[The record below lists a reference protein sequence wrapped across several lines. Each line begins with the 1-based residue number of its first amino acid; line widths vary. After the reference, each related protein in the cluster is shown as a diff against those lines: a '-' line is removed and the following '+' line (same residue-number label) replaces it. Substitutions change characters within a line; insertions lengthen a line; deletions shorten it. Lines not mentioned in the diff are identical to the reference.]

1 MIVGIDPGTT
11 VGLAVLDL
19 RGNLLHL
26 SSRKGADD
34 SWIFDTI
41 RRYGVPVVV
50 ATDKASVPSRV
61 KKIAAQL
68 GARLWVPKED
78 ISVETKEEVARR
90 FSYGHSGPEDDHQ
103 RDALTAA
110 FLAFQSFAPKFRQ
123 VEKRVENDREQEEF
137 VKKAVIFGQSMDR
150 AIREYHDA
158 GRAEEKTVERQPV
171 KREKTDVST
180 LLKRIAELKAELR
193 EKDRIIEE
201 LRSRVR
207 ELEEEVE
214 KLRRRPVLKD
224 EEIEKLRMQR
234 DEARRRASRYQ
245 RQVRKLEK
253 ILEKIAEGKYSVK
266 KGSGGGKQV
275 YRTEKVSVV
284 EPEEKTSEEELAERI
299 ARLIEEYRAGKK

>member
-1 MIVGIDPGTT
+1 
-11 VGLAVLDL
+11 
-19 RGNLLHL
+19 
-26 SSRKGADD
+26 
-34 SWIFDTI
+34 
-41 RRYGVPVVV
+41 
-50 ATDKASVPSRV
+50 
-61 KKIAAQL
+61 
-68 GARLWVPKED
+68 
-78 ISVETKEEVARR
+78 
-90 FSYGHSGPEDDHQ
+90 
-103 RDALTAA
+103 
-110 FLAFQSFAPKFRQ
+110 
-123 VEKRVENDREQEEF
+123 
-137 VKKAVIFGQSMDR
+137 
-150 AIREYHDA
+150 
-158 GRAEEKTVERQPV
+158 EEKTVERQPV

-201 LRSRVR
+201 LRYRVR